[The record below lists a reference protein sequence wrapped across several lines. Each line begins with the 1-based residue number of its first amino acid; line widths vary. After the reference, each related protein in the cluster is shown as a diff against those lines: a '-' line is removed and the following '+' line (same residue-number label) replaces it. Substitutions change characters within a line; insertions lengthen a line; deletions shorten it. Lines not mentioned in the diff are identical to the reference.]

1 MAGTLSEPA
10 KIEKLSM
17 TTITHCCIILNLV
30 AGNLTIGWSS
40 RLEGDVNEHARKTK
54 RSMVTGTLSEPAPIK
69 RPPTT
74 IVIRCGN
81 RLEYGRKKSMSP
93 QRSFFQSFFGNTV
106 ATVKELSTALN

>member
-17 TTITHCCIILNLV
+17 TTITHCCISLNLV

-81 RLEYGRKKSMSP
+81 RLEYGRKKSIGAP
-93 QRSFFQSFFGNTV
+93 KEASFRVFSEIRWRRLKNFQQ
-106 ATVKELSTALN
+106 L